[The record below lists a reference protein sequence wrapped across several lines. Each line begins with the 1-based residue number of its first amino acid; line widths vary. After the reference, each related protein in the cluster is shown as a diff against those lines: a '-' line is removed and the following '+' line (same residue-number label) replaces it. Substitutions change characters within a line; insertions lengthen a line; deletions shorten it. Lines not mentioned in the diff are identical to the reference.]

1 MDVSQIEICFRGK
14 RAECCTNAFD
24 AVAEKMIA
32 EKKIRFDRAKD
43 LVEEYSKKA

>member
-1 MDVSQIEICFRGK
+1 VKLHVPLLDPLRSQ
-14 RAECCTNAFD
+14 RAKGGQVD

-43 LVEEYSKKA
+43 LVEEYSKKR